1 MDKKLFRDILLIVAF
16 VILLVTVVV
25 KIDVVI
31 ALVGQCLALLSPFL
45 IGFGIAFVLDRPVQF
60 FTRIFNNLI
69 HYDKLRRRLA
79 HGLGILTTYLL
90 VVLVLVLAGVYIVPQ
105 LAHSIS
111 TLIGYMGRLQE
122 VADWITTRLNIDPI
136 DISSVSTFLRE
147 LLDNPAGIA
156 NQIFP
161 YIYGFTSGIISF
173 GANGILSVVT
183 SIYLLADK
191 RRLLVRCRKIS
202 YTIFPYRRAKRIGE
216 RMHLIG
222 DTFAKFIDGQFTQAV
237 ILGVLCFIGMLI
249 FRFEYALLISVIVAC
264 FNIIPYIGAWLS
276 SIPAVFILLMTDN
289 PISALWFV
297 IYLIVLQQVAGS
309 LIYPKIVGESVGLP
323 ALWVLISVVVL
334 GGLFGIVGMLV
345 AVPATSVV
353 YRLLR
358 EYTGKRLRKK
368 VDDIEQEDP
377 DEAKDLRSIAEI
389 LPEDAAPAVK
399 APTSH
404 KKNGF
409 PPTKGGRP

>member
-1 MDKKLFRDILLIVAF
+1 M
-16 VILLVTVVV
+16 
-25 KIDVVI
+25 
-31 ALVGQCLALLSPFL
+31 LSPFL

-122 VADWITTRLNIDPI
+122 VADWITTRLNIDPV

-202 YTIFPYRRAKRIGE
+202 YTIFPYHRAKRIGE

-309 LIYPKIVGESVGLP
+309 LIYPKVVGESVGLP

-345 AVPATSVV
+345 AVPAMSVV

-389 LPEDAAPAVK
+389 LPEDAAPAAK
-399 APTSH
+399 NPTSH